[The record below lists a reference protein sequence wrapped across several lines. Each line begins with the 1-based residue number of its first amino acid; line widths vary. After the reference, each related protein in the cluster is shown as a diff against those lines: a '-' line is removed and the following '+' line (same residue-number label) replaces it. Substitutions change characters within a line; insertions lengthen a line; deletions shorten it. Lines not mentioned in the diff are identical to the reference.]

1 MTILTISVISRSL
14 QIQTKSR
21 ASDTA
26 INLRM
31 PQRCIVLC
39 WVLLASACSTPLK
52 TENSVAIEGSPAP
65 KELPMVLALPN
76 YPLSLQDR
84 ATTDGNAYLK
94 QLDARLEN
102 LPKQDTEHSRAVRAG
117 VLFQRYQ
124 ALGALADLDN
134 AHALALEL
142 KASQESDDD
151 ALLLGATIF
160 SYMHEFDAALALL
173 DRRADASSGA
183 ALRLEISNA
192 RSLIPLAARTI
203 PGAPLTTGKEYAE
216 LVQLANDCI
225 DRGELACASDYFHQ
239 AQFVYTDVAP
249 MPLAWLHT
257 QQGIAL
263 LRFDQ
268 PELAIRFFRSALTRV
283 PGYSLA
289 LEHLA
294 QCLVRVGQF
303 AEAREIYLKVIEQ
316 TQNPEDMAGLAVLEN
331 KQANTAAAQKWLI
344 RAKISYAER
353 LQMFPATYA
362 QHAVKFYLLIADIA
376 EAERLAQLNLALRK
390 DAGAYITL
398 AEVRLAAG
406 NKQAACELL
415 APVIASGR
423 NPPELLALMSKRGQC
438 GLATGAN

>member
-1 MTILTISVISRSL
+1 
-14 QIQTKSR
+14 
-21 ASDTA
+21 
-26 INLRM
+26 
-31 PQRCIVLC
+31 
-39 WVLLASACSTPLK
+39 
-52 TENSVAIEGSPAP
+52 
-65 KELPMVLALPN
+65 MVLALPN

-84 ATTDGNAYLK
+84 ATTDGQAYLT
-94 QLDARLEN
+94 QLDARLAN
-102 LPKQDTEHSRAVRAG
+102 LPKQDTTQSRAVRAG

-124 ALGALADLDN
+124 ALGASADLDS

-151 ALLLGATIF
+151 ALLLAATIF

-173 DRRADASSGA
+173 DRRVNAQSGA

-203 PGAPLTTGKEYAE
+203 PNAPLTTGKEYAE
-216 LVQLANDCI
+216 LVKLANDCI

-249 MPLAWLHT
+249 VPLAWLHT

-268 PELAIRFFRSALTRV
+268 PEQAIRFFRSALTRL
-283 PGYSLA
+283 PGYALA

-294 QCLVRVGQF
+294 QCLVRVGQID
-303 AEAREIYLKVIEQ
+303 EAREIYLKVIEQ
-316 TQNPEDMAGLAVLEN
+316 TKNPEDMAGLAVLEN
-331 KQANTAAAQKWLI
+331 KQGNTAAAQKWLI
-344 RAKISYAER
+344 RAKMSYGER
-353 LQMFPATYA
+353 LAKFPAAYA
-362 QHAVKFYLLIADIA
+362 QHAVKFYLLIAENA
-376 EAERLAQLNLALRK
+376 EAERLAQLNFATRK
-390 DAGAYITL
+390 DAGAYIAL

-415 APVIASGR
+415 APVLASGR
-423 NPPELLALMSKRGQC
+423 RPPELLGLVSKLGQC
-438 GLATGAN
+438 SSAANAH